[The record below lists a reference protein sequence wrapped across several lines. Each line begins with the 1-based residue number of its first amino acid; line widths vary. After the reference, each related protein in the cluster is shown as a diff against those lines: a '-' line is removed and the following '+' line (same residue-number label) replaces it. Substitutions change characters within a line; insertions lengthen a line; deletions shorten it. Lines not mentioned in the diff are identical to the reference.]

1 MKKMFTKISYCLTVA
16 LGISMISSAAI
27 AKTELTM
34 YYPIAVGG
42 KLTQAVDSIVADFM
56 AENPDIQVNAI
67 YSGNYDDTRIKALAA
82 LESGKPAQ
90 LSVMFSID
98 VHELRELDAIVP
110 FDDVVSVDILYREA
124 GSPVIYIV
132 DTISKNDPFIPGQA
146 YNYWNSRYVYNTFT
160 TTAQT
165 RDDLGFKGTYK
176 ITSDT
181 ISKSIPSRARTSSPP
196 TLYILYILL
205 REIKVMFK

>member
-56 AENPDIQVNAI
+56 AENPDIEVNAI

-98 VHELRELDAIVP
+98 VHELRELDAIIP
-110 FDDVVSVDILYREA
+110 FDDVVSTAEEKSMVEFFLSITH
-124 GSPVIYIV
+124 GKWNCSW
-132 DTISKNDPFIPGQA
+132 KNLGYPFPTF
-146 YNYWNSRYVYNTFT
+146 NYCYV
-160 TTAQT
+160 
-165 RDDLGFKGTYK
+165 L
-176 ITSDT
+176 
-181 ISKSIPSRARTSSPP
+181 
-196 TLYILYILL
+196 
-205 REIKVMFK
+205 